1 MIKIGKSYIVNEK
14 ESARL
19 CADISI
25 NDYSFTI
32 WFSVN
37 NEQKEYLS
45 GGISDP
51 FVMAVLPLVLGEEGG
66 GKTEDF
72 L

>member
-1 MIKIGKSYIVNEK
+1 MIKIGKNYIVNEK

-25 NDYSFTI
+25 NDYSFTV

-51 FVMAVLPLVLGEEGG
+51 FVMAVLPLVLREGG
-66 GKTEDF
+66 GKTKDF